1 MRRASVS
8 ILALICLVSSTVVVG
23 AESDWETFEF
33 ESYNREFV
41 NIRANAEWENDGP
54 IKIKARSPAHR
65 LTIHDHTVDLQA
77 RGDGS
82 HRARI
87 RVHFAGEGDL
97 VATLSVAGADT
108 TLDDHVIAPDQEVEV
123 DSVVRF
129 SRVDEG
135 YEVETIEMPET
146 VSVEIESELGKK
158 MVSICQS
165 ALSFLG
171 VNCDGIDSMFSTAT
185 IPLPRPGGTYFISD
199 DKLSR
204 AERKRL
210 KRYLAKSTG

>member
-1 MRRASVS
+1 MRYPTAS
-8 ILALICLVSSTVVVG
+8 ILALIGLAFGMV
-23 AESDWETFEF
+23 AIADEADWETFEF

-54 IKIKARSPAHR
+54 IKVKARSPAHR

-77 RGDGS
+77 REDGS

-129 SRVDEG
+129 SKVEGG

-146 VSVEIESELGKK
+146 VSVEIESELGGK
-158 MVSICQS
+158 MVSICES

-171 VNCDGIDSMFSTAT
+171 VSCDGVDSMLSTAT
-185 IPLPRPGGTYFISD
+185 VPLPRPGGTYFISD

-210 KRYLAKSTG
+210 NRYLKQSTN